1 MSIHH
6 AVVSRDPVMEMR
18 LRSSVGL
25 WQTVGTKRKEV
36 VQLARHTIWDLG
48 GGWPLAGSWTVCEFA
63 TSPPS
68 IELFKTVPLDSFS
81 LIDLQQS
88 CPM

>member
-1 MSIHH
+1 
-6 AVVSRDPVMEMR
+6 MR
-18 LRSSVGL
+18 LPSCAGL
-25 WQTVGTKRKEV
+25 CQTVGTKRKEV

-68 IELFKTVPLDSFS
+68 IELFKTVPLDYCGS
-81 LIDLQQS
+81 IVLQQS